1 MKNFTSRIERVLS
14 SRFPV
19 FYYSLIQKP
28 RFWFRFRTERKLV
41 RGALLSQT
49 SRPSVIFFTTQK
61 CASQYV
67 SEVITELAE
76 PAGLVHANYDAYVT
90 MTRVPGY
97 LNPYSANGSMHK
109 AFRPKGYYYGPIGS
123 YRLIERLDAYKAV
136 LQLRDPRDVLT
147 SLYYSTVYSHAVIS
161 PKLIRRRK
169 EAAQMD
175 VDEFVLH
182 SIGEYLSIYEIYCK
196 QLLNQKN
203 LLFLKYETMVG
214 EFDSWLNQLAT
225 HIGLEDQE
233 KAFNN
238 IRRQADF
245 SVNNE
250 DKYAQR
256 RQVAPGD
263 HRRKLQANTIG
274 QLNDAFKE
282 VLSQL
287 DYLT

>member
-1 MKNFTSRIERVLS
+1 M
-14 SRFPV
+14 
-19 FYYSLIQKP
+19 
-28 RFWFRFRTERKLV
+28 
-41 RGALLSQT
+41 
-49 SRPSVIFFTTQK
+49 
-61 CASQYV
+61 
-67 SEVITELAE
+67 AE

-90 MTRVPGY
+90 MTRVPGN
-97 LNPYSANGSMHK
+97 LNPFSANGSMHK
-109 AFRPKGYYYGPIGS
+109 AFRPQGYYYGPIGS
-123 YRLIERLDAYKAV
+123 YRRIERLDAYKAV

-196 QLLNQKN
+196 QLLNQKY

-214 EFDSWLNQLAT
+214 EFDSWLNQLVA
-225 HIGLEDQE
+225 HIGLGDQE
-233 KAFNN
+233 KALNS

-245 SVNNE
+245 SVNKE

-263 HRRKLQANTIG
+263 HRRKLQAKTIG

-287 DYLT
+287 DYPT